1 MRNFRKMMIS
11 GLAAAAAVLMLSGT
25 AFADGVIIAPG
36 VTIPSHD
43 TSSMGPGPGG
53 PGAGTAGTD
62 TTANVSDGQQTE
74 QQSGQPA
81 EQTPAFPA
89 ETQPAAEAQ
98 GPAAAG
104 TEAQQTGEQAQAAA
118 ATDEASLI
126 AQSLQD
132 QYRIFP
138 TADPNIVISRG
149 RKIDVTKPLLALTY
163 DDGPQTAAGN
173 RIIDAFDKYGQRT
186 TFFMV
191 GDRVPSRA
199 AEVQRM
205 AADGHE
211 LANHTY
217 SHTYLNKVGAETIR
231 SQVQKCNDVIEQT
244 TGIRP
249 RIMRLPGGNRNDT
262 VIANVAMPI
271 ILWNVDTRDWDHR
284 NTTKI
289 VDAIMGKVKSGDVV
303 LMHELYDA
311 TAAATEIIVPQLVEQ
326 GFQLVTVSELA
337 ALKGVE
343 LAAHKIYYSF

>member
-1 MRNFRKMMIS
+1 MRRFRKIMIS
-11 GLAAAAAVLMLSGT
+11 GLAAAAAVLMLAGT

-36 VTIPSHD
+36 VTIPSHNQE
-43 TSSMGPGPGG
+43 SMGPGPGG
-53 PGAGTAGTD
+53 PGPGAPVQETAADQGAVQQPEQPAVQNPEAPSETPGPAADPAAQQPAPETPAQQTQAGAGTD
-62 TTANVSDGQQTE
+62 
-74 QQSGQPA
+74 
-81 EQTPAFPA
+81 
-89 ETQPAAEAQ
+89 EA
-98 GPAAAG
+98 
-104 TEAQQTGEQAQAAA
+104 T
-118 ATDEASLI
+118 LL
-126 AQSLQD
+126 AQSIQNP
-132 QYRIFP
+132 YTIYP
-138 TADPNIVISRG
+138 TSDPNIVISRG

-173 RIIDAFDKYGQRT
+173 RIIDMFDKYGQRA

-205 AADGHE
+205 VADGHE
-211 LANHTY
+211 VANHTY
-217 SHTYLNKVGAETIR
+217 SHTYLNKVGAETIQ
-231 SQVQKCNDVIEQT
+231 SQVRKCNDVIEQT
-244 TGIRP
+244 CGIRP

-284 NTTKI
+284 NVSKT
-289 VDAIMGKVKSGDVV
+289 VGAIMGKVKSGDVV

-311 TAAATEIIVPQLVEQ
+311 TASATEQVVPALVEQ

-337 ALKGVE
+337 ALKGVD